1 MKFAIAL
8 TFILALTQAANSEL
22 SKEQKQQLKKEFQE
36 AKAAW
41 KSARFTKE
49 EKIQKKQCII
59 DTCLEPLGQN
69 EGDCGFCLKNCM
81 EQVIDRKQNKLA
93 NGNEKSKS
101 KSKSGFNKTCFKS
114 CKESCGEVSRNDWSE
129 FKVCKKGCWKN

>member
-8 TFILALTQAANSEL
+8 TLLLALTQTQAANSDL
-22 SKEQKQQLKKEFQE
+22 TPQQKKQLKKEFQE

-49 EKIQKKQCII
+49 EKIQKKQCIV
-59 DTCLEPLGQN
+59 DTCLEPLGLN
-69 EGDCGFCLKNCM
+69 ENDCGFCIKNCM
-81 EQVIDRKQNKLA
+81 EQVITKKQNKLD
-93 NGNEKSKS
+93 NGNEKSKA
-101 KSKSGFNKTCFKS
+101 GFNKTCFKN